1 MRPECGFEFS
11 FAPFFALLRACLIP
25 LFLQSVDSEAMSR
38 FVIKGGRPVS
48 GVHRAPG
55 NKNAALPML
64 AASLLTAEP
73 VVLSNLPLI
82 ADVRTMLELLA
93 DLGAQVDLD
102 RGTRTVRICARR
114 VKGTHL
120 DKALCGKVRSSILF
134 AGPLL
139 ARCGSAKLYPPGGDV
154 IGRRRIDT
162 HLDGFRQLGASV
174 RAGSTYLFK
183 AAKRLEA
190 QRILLDEASVTAT
203 ENLVMAAA
211 LAKGTTLLY
220 NAACEPHVQ
229 DLCRM
234 INAMGGRIG
243 GIGTNCLQ
251 IEGVETLH
259 GTERRVGPDAIDAG
273 SYLAAALATGGELT
287 VEDVEP
293 ADFEVLEKPFRRFG
307 ARWAF
312 DPAAKTLRLP
322 ARQRLKTAYDLG
334 DAIPKLEDG
343 PWPMFP
349 SDLMSVLIV
358 LATQTRGTALFFEKM
373 FESRMYFVDHLIGMG
388 ARIVQ
393 CDPHR
398 VVVTGP
404 TQLHGTRVASP
415 DIRAGMALLVAA
427 LCAKGETVIL
437 NAGSIDRGYEAVETE
452 LRRLGADIERVND

>member
-1 MRPECGFEFS
+1 
-11 FAPFFALLRACLIP
+11 
-25 LFLQSVDSEAMSR
+25 MSR

-48 GVHRAPG
+48 GVHRVPG

-82 ADVRTMLELLA
+82 ADVRTMLDLLA
-93 DLGAQVDLD
+93 ELGAQVDLD
-102 RGTRTVRICARR
+102 ADRRTVRICARR
-114 VKGTHL
+114 VKSTNL
-120 DKALCGKVRSSILF
+120 SKALCGRVRSSILF

-162 HLDGFRQLGASV
+162 HLDGFRRLGASV
-174 RAGSTYLFK
+174 RTGSTYVFK
-183 AAKRLEA
+183 AAKRLDA

-211 LAKGTTLLY
+211 LAKGTTRLY

-234 INAMGGRIG
+234 INAMGGRIS
-243 GIGTNCLQ
+243 GIGTNLLT
-251 IEGVETLH
+251 IEGVESLH
-259 GTERRVGPDAIDAG
+259 GTEQRVGPDYIDAG
-273 SYLAAALATGGELT
+273 SYMVAALVTGGELT

-293 ADFEVLEKPFRRFG
+293 ADFEALERPFKRFG
-307 ARWAF
+307 VKWIFDREARS
-312 DPAAKTLRLP
+312 LRLP

-334 DAIPKLEDG
+334 DAIPKIEDG

-358 LATQTRGTALFFEKM
+358 LATQTRGTTLFFEKM

-427 LCAKGETVIL
+427 LCAKSETVIL
-437 NAGSIDRGYEAVETE
+437 NAGSIDRGYESVEVE
-452 LRRLGADIERVND
+452 LRRLGAGIERVSD

>member
-1 MRPECGFEFS
+1 
-11 FAPFFALLRACLIP
+11 
-25 LFLQSVDSEAMSR
+25 V
-38 FVIKGGRPVS
+38 
-48 GVHRAPG
+48 PG

-82 ADVRTMLELLA
+82 ADVRTMIDLLA
-93 DLGAQVDLD
+93 ELGAQVELD
-102 RGTRTVRICARR
+102 GERRTVRICARR
-114 VKGTHL
+114 VKSTHL
-120 DKALCGKVRSSILF
+120 SKALCGKVRSSILF

-139 ARCGSAKLYPPGGDV
+139 ARCGCAKLYPPGGDV

-162 HLDGFRQLGASV
+162 HLDGFRRLGASV
-174 RAGSTYLFK
+174 RTGGTYLFK

-190 QRILLDEASVTAT
+190 QRILLDEASVTAN
-203 ENLVMAAA
+203 ENLVMAAV

-243 GIGTNCLQ
+243 GIGTNLLT
-251 IEGVETLH
+251 IEGVESLH
-259 GTERRVGPDAIDAG
+259 GTEQRVGPDYIDAG
-273 SYLAAALATGGELT
+273 SYMAAALVTGGELT
-287 VEDVEP
+287 VEGVEP
-293 ADFEVLEKPFRRFG
+293 ADFEALERPFKRLG
-307 ARWAF
+307 VRWAF
-312 DPAAKTLRLP
+312 DREARSLRLP

-334 DAIPKLEDG
+334 DAIPKIEDG

-358 LATQTRGTALFFEKM
+358 LATQTRGTTLFFEKM

-427 LCAKGETVIL
+427 LCAKNETVIL
-437 NAGSIDRGYEAVETE
+437 NAGSIDRGYESVELE
-452 LRRLGADIERVND
+452 LRRLGAGIERVND

>member
-1 MRPECGFEFS
+1 M
-11 FAPFFALLRACLIP
+11 
-25 LFLQSVDSEAMSR
+25 
-38 FVIKGGRPVS
+38 S
-48 GVHRAPG
+48 GVHCVPG

-73 VVLSNLPLI
+73 VVLRNLPLI
-82 ADVRTMLELLA
+82 ADVRTMIDLLA
-93 DLGAQVDLD
+93 ELGAQVELD
-102 RGTRTVRICARR
+102 GERRTVRICARR
-114 VKGTHL
+114 VKSTHL
-120 DKALCGKVRSSILF
+120 SKALCGKVRSSILF

-162 HLDGFRQLGASV
+162 HLDGFRRLGASV
-174 RAGSTYLFK
+174 RTGGTYLFK

-243 GIGTNCLQ
+243 GIGTNLLT
-251 IEGVETLH
+251 IEGVESLH
-259 GTERRVGPDAIDAG
+259 GTEQRVGPDYIDAG
-273 SYLAAALATGGELT
+273 SYMAAALVTGGELT
-287 VEDVEP
+287 VEGVEP
-293 ADFEVLEKPFRRFG
+293 ADFEALERPFKRLG
-307 ARWAF
+307 VKWAF
-312 DPAAKTLRLP
+312 DREVRSLRLP

-334 DAIPKLEDG
+334 DAIPKIEDG

-358 LATQTRGTALFFEKM
+358 LATQTRGTTLFFEKM

-427 LCAKGETVIL
+427 LCAKNETVIL
-437 NAGSIDRGYEAVETE
+437 NAGSIDRGYESVELE
-452 LRRLGADIERVND
+452 LRRLGAGIERVND

>member
-1 MRPECGFEFS
+1 
-11 FAPFFALLRACLIP
+11 
-25 LFLQSVDSEAMSR
+25 MSR

-48 GVHRAPG
+48 GVHRVPG

-82 ADVRTMLELLA
+82 ADVRTMIDLLA
-93 DLGAQVDLD
+93 ELGAQVELD
-102 RGTRTVRICARR
+102 GERRTVRICARR
-114 VKGTHL
+114 VKSTHL
-120 DKALCGKVRSSILF
+120 SKALCGKVRSSILF

-162 HLDGFRQLGASV
+162 HLDGFRRLGASV
-174 RAGSTYLFK
+174 RTGGTYLFK

-203 ENLVMAAA
+203 ENLVMAAV

-243 GIGTNCLQ
+243 GIGTNLLT
-251 IEGVETLH
+251 IEGVESLH
-259 GTERRVGPDAIDAG
+259 GTEQRVGPDYIDAG
-273 SYLAAALATGGELT
+273 SYMAAALVTSGELT
-287 VEDVEP
+287 VEGVEP
-293 ADFEVLEKPFRRFG
+293 ADFEALERPFKRLG
-307 ARWAF
+307 VRWAF
-312 DPAAKTLRLP
+312 DREARSLRLP

-334 DAIPKLEDG
+334 DAIPKIEDG

-358 LATQTRGTALFFEKM
+358 LATQTRGTTLFFEKM

-404 TQLHGTRVASP
+404 TQLHGSRLASP

-427 LCAKGETVIL
+427 LCAKGETEIL
-437 NAGSIDRGYEAVETE
+437 NAGSIDRGYESVEVE
-452 LRRLGADIERVND
+452 LRRLGAGIERVSD

>member
-1 MRPECGFEFS
+1 
-11 FAPFFALLRACLIP
+11 
-25 LFLQSVDSEAMSR
+25 MSR

-48 GVHRAPG
+48 GVHRTPG

-82 ADVRTMLELLA
+82 ADVRTMLELLS
-93 DLGAQVDLD
+93 DMGASVDLNTD
-102 RGTRTVRICARR
+102 TRTVRICAKRIR
-114 VKGTHL
+114 STHL
-120 DKALCGKVRSSILF
+120 SKALCGRVRSSILF

-139 ARCGSAKLYPPGGDV
+139 ARCRAAKLYPPGGDV

-162 HLDGFRQLGASV
+162 HLDGFRDLGATV
-174 RAGSTYLFK
+174 RAGGVYSFK

-211 LAKGTTLLY
+211 LAKGTTTLY
-220 NAACEPHVQ
+220 NTACEPHVQ
-229 DLCRM
+229 DLCHM
-234 INAMGGRIG
+234 INAMGGKIG
-243 GIGTNCLQ
+243 GIGTNRLT
-251 IEGVETLH
+251 IEGVEALH
-259 GTERRVGPDAIDAG
+259 GTEQRVGPDYIDAG
-273 SYLAAALATGGELT
+273 SYMAAALVTGGELT
-287 VEDVEP
+287 IEDVE
-293 ADFEVLEKPFRRFG
+293 ARDFEALEKPFKRFG
-307 ARWAF
+307 VRWTI
-312 DPAAKTLRLP
+312 DREAKTLKLP
-322 ARQRLKTAYDLG
+322 GRQRLKTAYDLG
-334 DAIPKLEDG
+334 DAIPKIEDG

-358 LATQTRGTALFFEKM
+358 LATQTRGTTLFFEKM

-427 LCAKGETVIL
+427 LCAKRETIIH
-437 NAGSIDRGYEAVETE
+437 NAGSIDRGYESVETE
-452 LRRLGADIERVND
+452 LYRLGANIERVTD

>member
-1 MRPECGFEFS
+1 M
-11 FAPFFALLRACLIP
+11 
-25 LFLQSVDSEAMSR
+25 
-38 FVIKGGRPVS
+38 S
-48 GVHRAPG
+48 GVHRTPG

-73 VVLSNLPLI
+73 VVLRNLPLI
-82 ADVRTMLELLA
+82 ADVRTMIDLLA
-93 DLGAQVDLD
+93 ELGAQVELD
-102 RGTRTVRICARR
+102 GERRTVRICARR
-114 VKGTHL
+114 VKSTHL
-120 DKALCGKVRSSILF
+120 SKALCGKVRSSILF

-162 HLDGFRQLGASV
+162 HLDGFRRLGASV
-174 RAGSTYLFK
+174 RTGGTYLFK
-183 AAKRLEA
+183 AEKRLEA

-243 GIGTNCLQ
+243 GIGTNLLT
-251 IEGVETLH
+251 IEGVESLH
-259 GTERRVGPDAIDAG
+259 GTEQRVGPDYIDAG
-273 SYLAAALATGGELT
+273 SYMAAALVTSGELT
-287 VEDVEP
+287 VEGVEP
-293 ADFEVLEKPFRRFG
+293 ADFEALERPFKRLG
-307 ARWAF
+307 VKWTF
-312 DPAAKTLRLP
+312 DREVRSLRLP

-334 DAIPKLEDG
+334 DAIPKIEDG

-358 LATQTRGTALFFEKM
+358 LATQTRGTTLFFEKM

-427 LCAKGETVIL
+427 LCAKNETVIL
-437 NAGSIDRGYEAVETE
+437 NAGSIDRGYESVELE
-452 LRRLGADIERVND
+452 LRRLGAGIERVND

>member
-1 MRPECGFEFS
+1 M
-11 FAPFFALLRACLIP
+11 
-25 LFLQSVDSEAMSR
+25 
-38 FVIKGGRPVS
+38 S
-48 GVHRAPG
+48 GVHCVPG

-73 VVLSNLPLI
+73 VVLRNLPLI
-82 ADVRTMLELLA
+82 ADVRTMIDLLA
-93 DLGAQVDLD
+93 ELGAQVELD
-102 RGTRTVRICARR
+102 GERRTVRICARR
-114 VKGTHL
+114 VKSTHL
-120 DKALCGKVRSSILF
+120 SKALCGKVRSSILF

-162 HLDGFRQLGASV
+162 HLDGFRRLGASV
-174 RAGSTYLFK
+174 RTGGTYLFK

-243 GIGTNCLQ
+243 GIGTNLLT
-251 IEGVETLH
+251 IEGVESLH
-259 GTERRVGPDAIDAG
+259 GTEQRVGPDYIDAG
-273 SYLAAALATGGELT
+273 SYMAAALVTGGELT
-287 VEDVEP
+287 VEGVEP
-293 ADFEVLEKPFRRFG
+293 ADFEALERPFKRLG
-307 ARWAF
+307 VKWTF
-312 DPAAKTLRLP
+312 DREVRSLRLP

-334 DAIPKLEDG
+334 DAIPKIEDG

-358 LATQTRGTALFFEKM
+358 LATQTRGTTLFFEKM

-427 LCAKGETVIL
+427 LCAKNETVIL
-437 NAGSIDRGYEAVETE
+437 NAGSIDRGYESVELE
-452 LRRLGADIERVND
+452 LRRLGAGIERVND

>member
-1 MRPECGFEFS
+1 
-11 FAPFFALLRACLIP
+11 
-25 LFLQSVDSEAMSR
+25 MSR

-48 GVHRAPG
+48 GVHRVPG

-82 ADVRTMLELLA
+82 ADVRTMIDLLA
-93 DLGAQVDLD
+93 ELGAQVELD
-102 RGTRTVRICARR
+102 GERRTVRICARR
-114 VKGTHL
+114 VKSTHL
-120 DKALCGKVRSSILF
+120 SKALCGKVRSSILF

-139 ARCGSAKLYPPGGDV
+139 ARCGCAKLYPPGGDV

-162 HLDGFRQLGASV
+162 HLDGFRRLGASV
-174 RAGSTYLFK
+174 RTGGTYLFK

-203 ENLVMAAA
+203 ENLVMAAV

-234 INAMGGRIG
+234 INTMGGRIG
-243 GIGTNCLQ
+243 GIGTNLLT
-251 IEGVETLH
+251 IEGVESLH
-259 GTERRVGPDAIDAG
+259 GTEQRVGPDYIDAG
-273 SYLAAALATGGELT
+273 SYMAAALVTGGELT
-287 VEDVEP
+287 VEGVEP
-293 ADFEVLEKPFRRFG
+293 ADFEALERPFKRLG
-307 ARWAF
+307 VRWAF
-312 DPAAKTLRLP
+312 DREARSLRLP

-334 DAIPKLEDG
+334 DAIPKIEDG

-358 LATQTRGTALFFEKM
+358 LATQTRGTTLFFEKM

-427 LCAKGETVIL
+427 LCAKNETVIL
-437 NAGSIDRGYEAVETE
+437 NAGSIDRGYESVELE
-452 LRRLGADIERVND
+452 LRRLGAGIERVND